1 MLAVRDRLAD
11 FGPDTS
17 VALVTFSSGARL
29 ADYVDHH
36 ALPFPVLTD
45 PDRSTYHAFGLER
58 GTRRR
63 VWGWRSA
70 RAYFEII
77 RRDGFG
83 GLRLPEEDPLQLG
96 GDFVI
101 GPDGTIAYAFRG
113 EGPDDRPGVDVLV
126 AAVRDLD
133 R

>member
-11 FGPDTS
+11 FGSDTT
-17 VALVTFSSGARL
+17 VALVTFSSGALL
-29 ADYVDHH
+29 ADYVAHH

-63 VWGWRSA
+63 VWGR
-70 RAYFEII
+70 RTGLRYLEII

-83 GLRLPEEDPLQLG
+83 GLRRPEEDPLQLG

-101 GPDGTIAYAFRG
+101 GPDGTITYAFRA
-113 EGPDDRPGVDVLV
+113 EGPDDRPGVDALVTAVL
-126 AAVRDLD
+126 DLD
-133 R
+133 P

>member
-1 MLAVRDRLAD
+1 VLAVRDRLAD

-17 VALVTFSSGARL
+17 VALVTFSSGGLL
-29 ADYVDHH
+29 ADYVAHH

-45 PDRSTYHAFGLER
+45 PDRLTYHAFGLER

-63 VWGWRSA
+63 VWGWRAA
-70 RAYFEII
+70 RRYLEIV
-77 RRDGFG
+77 RRDGIG
-83 GLRLPEEDPLQLG
+83 GLRRPEEDPLQLG

-101 GPDGTIAYAFRG
+101 GPDGTITYAFRS

-126 AAVRDLD
+126 AAVRDLAD
-133 R
+133 